1 MLVEASCACDS
12 CAMRH
17 DNEACRGKARR
28 LHKKTAGM
36 KIKQPAPGPKMG
48 RSAADT
54 RIERASWAL
63 RTGHPDEAE
72 RLAAAVLRADRAN
85 SAAAII
91 LGQILLE
98 QARFEEAVAALRQPA
113 RRSEDPRLE
122 TLLAIALGKTGHR
135 EEAIKQLEQATR
147 RQPPFAPAFR
157 EHANQLSIQGEQD
170 EAIAV
175 LECGLLA
182 LPDTVELM
190 LDLALLYLRRN
201 ARHQASRL
209 LERAAMLAPNRPDV
223 LAARARALVLDGA
236 YDEAAKHYQR
246 ALSLRPDDAMSRANL
261 AVCLL
266 EMGERDQGEMKLR
279 EAVRGRPD
287 MIGRAIHSLAAP
299 GHGRFFLRPS
309 AVIDFLNRPTDLR

>member
-12 CAMRH
+12 WAMRH

-36 KIKQPAPGPKMG
+36 KIKQPAPGPKTG
-48 RSAADT
+48 RSAAT

-63 RTGHPDEAE
+63 RTGHLDEAE

-122 TLLAIALGKTGHR
+122 TLLAEDG
-135 EEAIKQLEQATR
+135 
-147 RQPPFAPAFR
+147 PPAFR

-190 LDLALLYLRRN
+190 LDLASLYLRRN
-201 ARHQASRL
+201 ARHQARRL

-287 MIGRAIHSLAAP
+287 MIGPPFTRSPRPATAGSSCGRA
-299 GHGRFFLRPS
+299 PS
-309 AVIDFLNRPTDLR
+309 WTF